1 MQDLQSVLPESIQF
15 EPPSRAMM
23 STRRTVSIKPTTGNR
38 TPTGATSSQ
47 DIVQFRLPNSGVLA
61 SCYLKGTMNIPSPTA
76 GSDAT
81 NSFACNQVVKDQFS
95 AGSSWIRRMV
105 VKASDGTELT
115 NVNCYNKYCSIMN
128 RLKNSKEYNESL
140 GSIYDGGVRH
150 TADQVNV
157 GFNSAVIDQTPTGD
171 VAVGGLGISLHS
183 GYELASK
190 RLASSVTGDT
200 FVHQFQ
206 TGVLDQSKDFM
217 LPLALLGSGLSL
229 ELTCAEVGEV
239 FRVCP
244 SSASASLSANVLDA
258 HPATGATLS
267 GYDISDL
274 ELVVDILY
282 YPPELMA
289 SLSSKMCQGLKVVCD
304 NVRQQ
309 QNAVPQQENTVI
321 LSTHARSVKS
331 IVCGVK
337 NSSESGNIR
346 RDESSYYKYPGAS
359 GGGVSEV
366 QFSIGSEQ
374 CPANPIKYGAQSLI
388 ELEKALQPIMGADY
402 KMGNQINSG
411 NYNKQFKADT
421 ASAGAGG
428 AGEDTGSGLFG
439 INLQSHPEMPG
450 VLSGKSAS
458 AGSISMSCELRFS
471 ATPVAEAT
479 LETFVIS
486 DSVIE
491 FLADG
496 SALVS
501 K

>member
-1 MQDLQSVLPESIQF
+1 
-15 EPPSRAMM
+15 
-23 STRRTVSIKPTTGNR
+23 
-38 TPTGATSSQ
+38 
-47 DIVQFRLPNSGVLA
+47 
-61 SCYLKGTMNIPSPTA
+61 
-76 GSDAT
+76 
-81 NSFACNQVVKDQFS
+81 
-95 AGSSWIRRMV
+95 
-105 VKASDGTELT
+105 
-115 NVNCYNKYCSIMN
+115 
-128 RLKNSKEYNESL
+128 
-140 GSIYDGGVRH
+140 
-150 TADQVNV
+150 
-157 GFNSAVIDQTPTGD
+157 
-171 VAVGGLGISLHS
+171 
-183 GYELASK
+183 
-190 RLASSVTGDT
+190 
-200 FVHQFQ
+200 
-206 TGVLDQSKDFM
+206 
-217 LPLALLGSGLSL
+217 
-229 ELTCAEVGEV
+229 
-239 FRVCP
+239 
-244 SSASASLSANVLDA
+244 
-258 HPATGATLS
+258 
-267 GYDISDL
+267 
-274 ELVVDILY
+274 
-282 YPPELMA
+282 
-289 SLSSKMCQGLKVVCD
+289 MCQGLKVVCD

-331 IVCGVK
+331 IVAGVK

-346 RDESSYYKYPGAS
+346 RDESAYYKYPGAS
-359 GGGVSEV
+359 GGGVSEI

-471 ATPVAEAT
+471 STPVAEAT

-486 DSVIE
+486 DQIVE